1 VVAILNG
8 RDLGSARAGLNGWLA
23 QRITALYLAGFSV
36 FATLRLMLDPIADYF
51 AWRAW
56 LSSVAMRLALAAFLL
71 AVIVHGWVGLRSVWM
86 DYIHPGSWR
95 FLASVATG
103 LGLLALAL
111 WSMQIVFWELR
122 P

>member
-1 VVAILNG
+1 MNG

-36 FATLRLMLDPIADYF
+36 FVSVRLTLDPIADYQ

-56 LSSVAMRLALAAFLL
+56 LGGGTMRLALAVFLL
-71 AVIVHGWVGLRSVWM
+71 AVIVHGWVGVRSVWM
-86 DYIHPGSWR
+86 DYLHAGGWR
-95 FLASVATG
+95 FVASVVTG

-111 WSMQIVFWELR
+111 WSVHIVFWELR

>member
-1 VVAILNG
+1 MNG

-36 FATLRLMLDPIADYF
+36 FVSARLALDPVADYQ

-56 LSSVAMRLALAAFLL
+56 LGSGAMRLALAVFLL
-71 AVIVHGWVGLRSVWM
+71 TVIVHGWVGLRSVWM
-86 DYIHPGSWR
+86 DYLHADGWR
-95 FLASVATG
+95 FVASVVTG
-103 LGLLALAL
+103 LGLLALML
-111 WSMQIVFWELR
+111 WSAHIVFWELR

>member
-1 VVAILNG
+1 MVAILNG

-23 QRITALYLAGFSV
+23 QRITALYLAGFSLFV
-36 FATLRLMLDPIADYF
+36 TLRLLFDPIADYH

-56 LSSVAMRLALAAFLL
+56 LSSGAMRLALAAFLM

-86 DYIHPGSWR
+86 DYIHPGGWR